1 METRNK
7 RDSSAVSSSG
17 RTRRLLT
24 REEEVDCARRIEA
37 GETAVLEA
45 IGTSQFAL
53 KELLDLAEAVRASTA
68 RLEELIRET
77 PDEEQADARVANEI
91 VDSAKRLL
99 AALGRAPARVAA
111 EPERTLERART
122 QFVSSVFAYRLSD
135 TALDRIILELEE
147 QCRAVAQSKR
157 RARLATLA
165 AIRKGRHEAARA
177 RLLLIEANLG
187 LVMWM
192 AHKKI
197 NHGLPLRDLIQ
208 EGNMGLMRAVDK
220 FDYRRGVKFNTYA
233 AWWIR
238 HFMNRALSD
247 HSRAIRLPVHLFE
260 TRRKVLQ
267 SAQKFAQEH
276 GREPTAEELSAM
288 AGVPQ
293 SRVEDVLSAPK
304 QPLSLDAPIS
314 SESELTMA
322 DRVSDRNSS
331 SALDHISA
339 DQLGVRLRELVQ
351 TLSPREQ
358 EVLRLR
364 FGMDRSDGLTL
375 EEIGK
380 RFSLTRERVRQIEH
394 LALTKLRARAEA
406 SNLDVYLSE

>member
-7 RDSSAVSSSG
+7 LDSRAAPSG
-17 RTRRLLT
+17 RTRKLLT
-24 REEEVDCARRIEA
+24 REEEVDCAQRIEA

-45 IGTSQFAL
+45 IARSPFAL
-53 KELLDLAEAVRASTA
+53 NELLDQAEAVRDGTA
-68 RLEELIRET
+68 RLEELVREA
-77 PDEEQADARVANEI
+77 PDEEEAAARVSREI
-91 VDSAKRLL
+91 VDCTNRLL
-99 AALGRAPARVAA
+99 ALPGRAPARNA
-111 EPERTLERART
+111 ESDKGLERARAH
-122 QFVSSVFAYRLSD
+122 FVATVFGYRLSD
-135 TALDRIILELEE
+135 KVLDRIIVELES
-147 QCRAVAQSKR
+147 QGRAGAQSR
-157 RARLATLA
+157 RRGRLATLA
-165 AIRKGRHEAARA
+165 AIRKGRDGAARA

-267 SAQKFAQEH
+267 SAQRFAQEH
-276 GREPTAEELSAM
+276 GREPTAEELSAI

-304 QPLSLDAPIS
+304 QPLSLDAPVS
-314 SESELTMA
+314 SESELTMG
-322 DRVSDRNSS
+322 DRVTDRNAS
-331 SALDHISA
+331 SALDQISA
-339 DQLGVRLRELVQ
+339 DQLGLRLRELVQ